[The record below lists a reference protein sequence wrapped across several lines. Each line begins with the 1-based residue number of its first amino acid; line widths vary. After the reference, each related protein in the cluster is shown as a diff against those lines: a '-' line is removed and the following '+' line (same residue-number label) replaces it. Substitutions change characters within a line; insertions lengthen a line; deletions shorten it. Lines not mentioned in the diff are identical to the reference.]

1 MYHFKTKNMMY
12 RVRQER
18 TYITWLTVE
27 ANSESEA
34 ESKYFELIT
43 NGTAYDEELKQ
54 MNVDDESYEIYP
66 TTSA

>member
-1 MYHFKTKNMMY
+1 MTYQI
-12 RVRQER
+12 RQER

-34 ESKYFELIT
+34 ESRYLELIA

-54 MNVDDESYEIYP
+54 MNVDDENYEIYP

>member
-1 MYHFKTKNMMY
+1 MIYQ
-12 RVRQER
+12 VRQER
-18 TYITWLTVE
+18 TYITWLKVE

-34 ESKYFELIT
+34 ESKYFELVT